1 MKKGKQTKGEV
12 TRLTIEDAAIGLFLE
27 QGYHATSMRQIA
39 ERADLASVAGIYNHF
54 SSKDEIFEGIIID
67 KHPYK
72 QILPAILAAHG
83 ETIEE
88 FFTNAFHIVISELDK
103 RPEFINLL
111 FIELVEFKG
120 NHGSLLL
127 KEVAPKVLPM
137 FEKLIKSRKS
147 LRVTNPAVLMRSFVG
162 MIMSYYV
169 TGVIISNSIVGKL
182 MPQDIVD
189 QYIDIFLHGILKGD
203 A

>member
-1 MKKGKQTKGEV
+1 MKKEKLTKGEV
-12 TRLTIEDAAIGLFLE
+12 TRLAIEDAAINLFLT

-39 ERADLASVAGIYNHF
+39 EEADLALGGIYNHF

-72 QILPAILAAHG
+72 QILPAILAAQG
-83 ETIEE
+83 ETVEE
-88 FFTNAFHIVISELDK
+88 FFRNAFQIVISELDK
-103 RPEFINLL
+103 RPEFVNLF

-120 NHGSLLL
+120 KHGSLLL
-127 KEVAPKVLPM
+127 KEVAPKALPV

-147 LRVTNPAVLMRSFVG
+147 LRVTNPAVLMRSFFG

-169 TGVIISNSIVGKL
+169 TGMIISNSIIGKL
-182 MPQDIVD
+182 MPSNASE
-189 QYIDIFLHGILKGD
+189 QYVDIFLHGILKES